1 MSEQT
6 DNISE
11 RLAQLE
17 QRVEEL
23 ERQVKAL
30 QGNPPAA
37 PVTVTVEQ
45 AQKQQPAESE
55 YKTIYLAAPT
65 PEGVFEDFSEEQQ
78 AGKSIYQL
86 STRDGRNGTF
96 IMLST
101 PEAVA
106 TANISVSQFI
116 KPVCKIM
123 GNSRVMPRRIDT
135 VEEGKATL
143 DGGVWRM
150 LRKAVVAFES

>member
-65 PEGVFEDFSEEQQ
+65 PEGVFEDR
-78 AGKSIYQL
+78 KS
-86 STRDGRNGTF
+86 
-96 IMLST
+96 
-101 PEAVA
+101 
-106 TANISVSQFI
+106 
-116 KPVCKIM
+116 
-123 GNSRVMPRRIDT
+123 
-135 VEEGKATL
+135 
-143 DGGVWRM
+143 
-150 LRKAVVAFES
+150 VV